1 MTEWPATI
9 DSRCHD
15 AVIFDLDC
23 VIAETAADAV
33 EVLDSTVLLLRRL
46 RDLGIATAVYSSSQD
61 CAQVLRGAGID
72 EFGSILVDKGIAG
85 KLGPA
90 VLAETASRLRVS
102 AGRCVIIAR
111 NQAAVRTAATAASA
125 SSLV

>member
-46 RDLGIATAVYSSSQD
+46 RDLGIATAIYSSSQE

-72 EFGSILVDKGIAG
+72 DLAVFLSTKELPESSVRRSWPKRQAGLESPLV
-85 KLGPA
+85 
-90 VLAETASRLRVS
+90 
-102 AGRCVIIAR
+102 
-111 NQAAVRTAATAASA
+111 AA
-125 SSLV
+125 